1 MCMFL
6 LLQKWELICFDPI
19 EMFWMLFIC
28 ISLVNQF
35 QLSTDIAMITG
46 QVKSRV
52 PASQT
57 RLEAAAVEPPESVNT
72 ATRRSAVK
80 KKKTS
85 PGLKPELGLLPGPG
99 LLLEADQ
106 SSPENPK
113 VSASPPCSRW
123 WPEEPASPSATTGP
137 SPSARSTSKNSDP
150 KKTNIS
156 QVGLQRTN
164 GGHQAATCINPYTG
178 STNRFNNQPQKFSN
192 YPE

>member
-1 MCMFL
+1 
-6 LLQKWELICFDPI
+6 
-19 EMFWMLFIC
+19 MLFIC

-35 QLSTDIAMITG
+35 QLSIDIAMVTG

-57 RLEAAAVEPPESVNT
+57 RLEAAVVAPPGSVNT

-123 WPEEPASPSATTGP
+123 WPEELASPSATTGP
-137 SPSARSTSKNSDP
+137 LPSARSTSNSDP
-150 KKTNIS
+150 KNPKPNIS
-156 QVGLQRTN
+156 QVGLKRRN

>member
-1 MCMFL
+1 MRAN
-6 LLQKWELICFDPI
+6 
-19 EMFWMLFIC
+19 MFWPNWNVLDFVHLHLTGKL
-28 ISLVNQF
+28 IST
-35 QLSTDIAMITG
+35 STEIAIITG
-46 QVKSRV
+46 VVKSRV

-57 RLEAAAVEPPESVNT
+57 RLEAAAVAPHESVNT
-72 ATRRSAVK
+72 ATGPSAVK
-80 KKKTS
+80 KKMKKIS
-85 PGLKPELGLLPGPG
+85 LGLKVELGLLPGPG